1 MSDAPLLSE
10 FVSQIRNKNIA
21 RPNLYYVKIV
31 PPNGNAFSGE
41 NSNLV
46 SMWCSNASTPQVSVM
61 TNDDYIEAGTRRKY
75 AYEYDYQNL
84 VLQFYIDQDFDIKKF
99 FDDWMYAIVPHHR
112 NFNYPVDYTSNSLSV
127 FIINQEDKKT
137 YEYKYLNVYPK
148 TIQQIDLSYSN
159 ANQPATF
166 SVEFVYETFYYISH
180 KNGNI
185 ISSEPSMATESV
197 ARRTGTEN
205 KEISQRENDF
215 EESSRLDAENRDA
228 QNWPEDEIQTNL
240 AP

>member
-1 MSDAPLLSE
+1 MADAPLLSE

-31 PPNGNAFSGE
+31 PPKGNAFNAE

-46 SMWCSNASTPQVSVM
+46 SMWCSNASTPQVSIM
-61 TNDDYIEAGTRRKY
+61 TNDDYVEAGTRRKY

-112 NFNYPVDYTSNSLSV
+112 NFNFPADYTSNSLSL

-137 YEYKYLNVYPK
+137 YEYKYLNIYPK

-180 KNGNI
+180 KNGKI
-185 ISSEPSMATESV
+185 ISSEPSLETESV
-197 ARRTGTEN
+197 TRRSEVEN
-205 KEISQRENDF
+205 KEMEQRLKEFENSSQT
-215 EESSRLDAENRDA
+215 DAEKSDEL
-228 QNWPEDEIQTNL
+228 NWPEDEVQTNV